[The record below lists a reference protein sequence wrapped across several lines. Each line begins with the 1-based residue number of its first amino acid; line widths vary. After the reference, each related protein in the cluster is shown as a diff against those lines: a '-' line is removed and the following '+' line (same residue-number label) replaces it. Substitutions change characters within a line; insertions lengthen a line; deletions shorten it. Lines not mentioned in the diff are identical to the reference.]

1 MNTSKVDPQLLSIVS
16 NYIKPGFVV
25 WDIGANIGLFT
36 LTAAVKAGRTG
47 KVLSVEADVF
57 NSYILSKS
65 LKANPDL
72 NIDLLTC
79 AIANQKGLVQFN
91 IANRARCSNFIN
103 LSKGNTDSGGV
114 RNYYNVLSLTLDEII
129 KWYDAPD
136 FIKVDIEGAE
146 KYLLAGAE
154 ELFQMY
160 TPIVYME
167 VEKINADLKTAML
180 ARDEISLRGV
190 RAIKAA
196 ILLALTESGASKELS
211 QPAEL
216 SIITINKKDIK
227 ISKELFFIYTLI

>member
-1 MNTSKVDPQLLSIVS
+1 M
-16 NYIKPGFVV
+16 

-146 KYLLAGAE
+146 KYLLAGAV

-167 VEKINADLKTAML
+167 VEKINAAYIKEFFKSKGYKMFDGENPSI
-180 ARDEISLRGV
+180 EIFEPVSNTV
-190 RAIKAA
+190 FIHFK
-196 ILLALTESGASKELS
+196 S
-211 QPAEL
+211 QQ
-216 SIITINKKDIK
+216 
-227 ISKELFFIYTLI
+227 